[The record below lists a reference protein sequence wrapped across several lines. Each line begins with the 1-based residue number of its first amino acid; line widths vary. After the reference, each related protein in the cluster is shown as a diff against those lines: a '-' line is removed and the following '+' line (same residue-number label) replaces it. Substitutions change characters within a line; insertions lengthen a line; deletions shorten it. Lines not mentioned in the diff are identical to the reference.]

1 MEITK
6 EEMARRFRER
16 TTKNLCPTMGGGS
29 FLYRKASSN
38 NQNKSTRLKHK
49 FFHG

>member
-6 EEMARRFRER
+6 EEMARSFREEPQK
-16 TTKNLCPTMGGGS
+16 TLPTMGGGS
-29 FLYRKASSN
+29 FLYRKASAN
-38 NQNKSTRLKHK
+38 IQNKSTRSKYK